1 MGLYERFVLAPA
13 LNCVC
18 GLPLVTAQRRKV
30 VPLARGRVLEIGS
43 GSGLN
48 FPLYDP
54 AQVTSV
60 TGLDPS
66 EALFAYARERAE
78 GLAFPVELLVGG
90 AEANPLPDA
99 AFDTVLVTYTLCS
112 IPDVG
117 AALAH
122 MRRVLAPGGQLLFCE
137 HGYAPDADVRR
148 RQRWIEPM
156 WKHLAGGC
164 HLTRDPPVLL
174 ERAGFRIV
182 AMDSYYV
189 PKVPRFAGYH
199 RVGAAHAG

>member
-13 LNCVC
+13 LDCVC

-30 VPLARGRVLEIGS
+30 VPQARGRVLEVGL

-66 EALFAYARERAE
+66 EALCAYARERARA
-78 GLAFPVELLVGG
+78 LAFPVELLVAG

-112 IPDVG
+112 IPDVD

-122 MRRVLAPGGQLLFCE
+122 MRRVLAPGGRMLFCE
-137 HGYAPDADVRR
+137 HAVAPDADVRR
-148 RQRWIEPM
+148 QQRWIEPV

-164 HLTRDPPVLL
+164 HLTRDTPALL
-174 ERAGFRIV
+174 EHAGFRIE
-182 AMDSYYV
+182 AMESYYL

-199 RVGAAHAG
+199 RVGAARAA

>member
-1 MGLYERFVLAPA
+1 M
-13 LNCVC
+13 
-18 GLPLVTAQRRKV
+18 
-30 VPLARGRVLEIGS
+30 
-43 GSGLN
+43 
-48 FPLYDP
+48 
-54 AQVTSV
+54 
-60 TGLDPS
+60 
-66 EALFAYARERAE
+66 
-78 GLAFPVELLVGG
+78 
-90 AEANPLPDA
+90 
-99 AFDTVLVTYTLCS
+99 LVTYTLCS

-117 AALAH
+117 VALAH

-148 RQRWIEPM
+148 QQRWIEPM

-164 HLTRDPPVLL
+164 HLTRDPPALL

-182 AMDSYYV
+182 AMESYYV